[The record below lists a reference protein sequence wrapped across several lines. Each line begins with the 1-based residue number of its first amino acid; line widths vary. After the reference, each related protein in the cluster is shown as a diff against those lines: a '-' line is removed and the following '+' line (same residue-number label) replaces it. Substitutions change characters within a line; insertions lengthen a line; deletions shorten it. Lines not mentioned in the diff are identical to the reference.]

1 MSSLLCIILLHKCH
15 ICSFE
20 VSSNSEIVMRNCRRG
35 ISNYDTTNFSEK
47 MKINPIFQ
55 RPLSQRHHHL
65 PRVPAW
71 VRSGTATIISAKY
84 PTFIS
89 LGITTETKYCE
100 KAHCTMQGRLQTLP
114 AREGCRLYQPYDMA
128 GAAKDMVAPAPSPGK
143 RGASVFLLF

>member
-1 MSSLLCIILLHKCH
+1 MFSLLCIILLHKCH

-55 RPLSQRHHHL
+55 RPLGQRHHHL

-114 AREGCRLYQPYDMA
+114 ALWHGRRSKGHGCTCTFSRKERSFCISPILISVRRL
-128 GAAKDMVAPAPSPGK
+128 
-143 RGASVFLLF
+143 